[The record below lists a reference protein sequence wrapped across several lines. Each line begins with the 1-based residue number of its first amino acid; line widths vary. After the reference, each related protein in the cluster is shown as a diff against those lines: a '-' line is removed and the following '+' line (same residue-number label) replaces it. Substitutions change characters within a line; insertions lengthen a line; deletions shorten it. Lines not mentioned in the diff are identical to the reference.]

1 MSGGS
6 YNYAYEVVERFAEAL
21 ENGVTFPDVHEAR
34 STDCE
39 NNHDRVGFAAH
50 LRKVAAAMKAIEW
63 VDSYDCS
70 PPHDT
75 LAIHA
80 VTGT

>member
-6 YNYAYEVVERFAEAL
+6 YEYAYLAVERFADAIEAGRTYDGF
-21 ENGVTFPDVHEAR
+21 EPECANDHAR
-34 STDCE
+34 L
-39 NNHDRVGFAAH
+39 GFAAH

-63 VDSYDCS
+63 VDSGDCS

-75 LAIHA
+75 DAIAA